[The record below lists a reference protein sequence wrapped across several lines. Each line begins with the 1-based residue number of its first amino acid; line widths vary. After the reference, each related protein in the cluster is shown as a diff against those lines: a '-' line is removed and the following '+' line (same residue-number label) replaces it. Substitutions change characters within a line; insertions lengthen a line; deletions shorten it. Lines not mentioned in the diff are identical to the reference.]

1 MTNWEKLVKEGA
13 SESELLPSI
22 HPGEVLKVEF
32 LDEYGMSQ
40 NQLAIA
46 TGMTPQRVGQI
57 VLGKRSVTA
66 DAALRLACF
75 FDTSPEFW
83 LNLQAQ
89 YDLEVAAR
97 EHGGEIV
104 RRVPLNIQEW
114 LCMPP
119 ESRSARIQELC
130 EDPRI
135 SGGWKVA
142 AKSVAEPRGKRVSSI
157 KND

>member
-1 MTNWEKLVKEGA
+1 MANWMTLVKEGA

-22 HPGEVLKVEF
+22 HPGEVLKEEF
-32 LDEYGMSQ
+32 LDEYEMSQ
-40 NQLAIA
+40 NQLATA

-66 DAALRLACF
+66 DTALRLACF
-75 FDTSPEFW
+75 FDTTPEFW

-97 EHGGEIV
+97 EHGREIA

-114 LCMPP
+114 LCTPP
-119 ESRSARIQELC
+119 KSRRALIQELC
-130 EDPRI
+130 EDPR
-135 SGGWKVA
+135 SQRSWKVA
-142 AKSVAEPRGKRVSSI
+142 AKSASGLRGKRVTRV